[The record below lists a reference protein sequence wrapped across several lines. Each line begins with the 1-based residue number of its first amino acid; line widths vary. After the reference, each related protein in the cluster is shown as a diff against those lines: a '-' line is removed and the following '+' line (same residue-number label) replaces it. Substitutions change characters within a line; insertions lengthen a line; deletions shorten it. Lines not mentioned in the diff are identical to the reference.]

1 MCCAQYSPVHS
12 SVWQKW
18 EKLQWLCY
26 LTKGFFLMNH
36 YKLLVF
42 HFFPPIIYWHHLCV
56 YGGFFLSYFPFWI
69 LSMWDW
75 GFCLVLICWA
85 SVCWLLWSLNS
96 HGIFEFWFLF
106 LSTCHRFLF
115 QWFVVLEKLVSSVL
129 CFASVCYSSPVFP
142 SLCPLCLVHV
152 LVSSHVSSFTVS
164 YASPVPAAFS
174 LKLNFSLFFPCL
186 QNVVPLNEFIH
197 VPYLSFMFHCKG
209 DCCSFSVFISISLM
223 IQCFIV
229 TTCVDYAHLCLVPH
243 ASLISS

>member
-12 SVWQKW
+12 SVRQKW

-26 LTKGFFLMNH
+26 LTKGFFLMNR

-42 HFFPPIIYWHHLCV
+42 HFFPPIIYWLCV

-69 LSMWDW
+69 LSIWDW

-106 LSTCHRFLF
+106 LSTCHKFLF
-115 QWFVVLEKLVSSVL
+115 WWFVVLVKLVSSVL

-174 LKLNFSLFFPCL
+174 LKLNFLCFSCVFKMLS
-186 QNVVPLNEFIH
+186 H
-197 VPYLSFMFHCKG
+197 WMSSFMFRIYLSCFTVKVIVVPFLFSFLYHLW
-209 DCCSFSVFISISLM
+209 FSVLLSSPVLITL
-223 IQCFIV
+223 
-229 TTCVDYAHLCLVPH
+229 TCVLFPMRL
-243 ASLISS
+243 